1 MQAVLVTLASL
12 SYVIHMTFG
21 CCLIHEHFGSA
32 GKCQSSIACH
42 HAAHSS
48 GSHHGHSHGDH
59 SPSDEGKQTPEKC
72 PHNHSHHDDGCVGMT
87 TTSKAKL
94 LDEGLVSHVAAEP
107 AISLPVAIVE
117 ASWLLSSGPPIAVAP
132 PVRAH
137 LAKLVI
143 TI

>member
-21 CCLIHEHFGSA
+21 CCLIHEHVGSA
-32 GKCQSSIACH
+32 GKCQSSVACH
-42 HAAHSS
+42 HS
-48 GSHHGHSHGDH
+48 GSHHGHSHGDK
-59 SPSDEGKQTPEKC
+59 SPSEESKSPHENC
-72 PHNHSHHDDGCVGMT
+72 PHNHSHHDDGCVGLT

-94 LDEGLVSHVAAEP
+94 LDDGVVSHIAAEP
-107 AISLPVAIVE
+107 AISLPVAIIK
-117 ASWLLSSGPPIAVAP
+117 ASGLFSSGPPIASAP